1 MQQGG
6 KMESIVRSPQAGD
19 MVIVL
24 AKMKSGKF
32 TELSG
37 LIEAVSADYA
47 YFGLDSI
54 NLCENLADDDG
65 TPLEKKMWPKNATK
79 LLRVGVP
86 LDDIKPFDGS
96 PVDKDDPCWEVRV

>member
-1 MQQGG
+1 
-6 KMESIVRSPQAGD
+6 

-24 AKMKSGKF
+24 AKMKSGRF

-37 LIEAVSADYA
+37 CIEQVSEDYA

-54 NLCENLADDDG
+54 YLVKNLADDDG
-65 TPLEKKMWPKNATK
+65 SPLEGKMWPKDATK
-79 LLRVGVP
+79 LLRLGVP
-86 LDDIKPFDGS
+86 LDELKPFDGS

>member
-1 MQQGG
+1 
-6 KMESIVRSPQAGD
+6 MESTVRSPQAGD

-24 AKMKSGKF
+24 AKMKSGRF

-37 LIEAVSADYA
+37 LIEDISADYV

-65 TPLEKKMWPKNATK
+65 TPLERKLWPKDATK
-79 LLRVGVP
+79 LLRLGVP
-86 LDDIKPFDGS
+86 LDEMKPFDGD
-96 PVDKDDPCWEVRV
+96 PVDKDDPCWEVRI

>member
-1 MQQGG
+1 M
-6 KMESIVRSPQAGD
+6 KSTVRSPQTGD

-24 AKMKSGKF
+24 AKMKSDRF

-37 LIEAVSADYA
+37 CIEDISAGYV

-54 NLCENLADDDG
+54 HLCENLADDDG
-65 TPLEKKMWPKNATK
+65 TPLEKRMWPKDATK

-86 LDDIKPFDGS
+86 LDELKPFDGT
-96 PVDKDDPCWEVRV
+96 PVDEDEPCWEVRM